1 MARHG
6 LLNILLAVRFSH
18 VGITV
23 TDLDRSPRFY
33 ESNFPFDP
41 SLARSYPDGTLILR
55 DADDFALA
63 LGDGFALALNPGDG
77 ARPLTSYCTSTTP
90 AAAPEEVRALRER
103 LLGAGEM
110 LTEDEDSESFVSI
123 KVTDP
128 DGYRVEI
135 SWEDLT
141 RDPL

>member
-1 MARHG
+1 
-6 LLNILLAVRFSH
+6 

-23 TDLDRSPRFY
+23 TDLNRSRRFY

-41 SLARSYPDGTLILR
+41 DLARSYPDGTLILR
-55 DADDFALA
+55 DAD
-63 LGDGFALALNPGDG
+63 GFALALHPGDEAVADEFLHFG
-77 ARPLTSYCTSTTP
+77 YFCSG
-90 AAAPEEVRALRER
+90 PEEVRALRER
-103 LLGAGEM
+103 LLREGEM

-135 SWEDLT
+135 SWEDLA

>member
-1 MARHG
+1 
-6 LLNILLAVRFSH
+6 VRFSH

-23 TDLDRSPRFY
+23 TDLNRSRGFY

-41 SLARSYPDGTLILR
+41 DLARSYPDGTLILR
-55 DADDFALA
+55 DAD
-63 LGDGFALALNPGDG
+63 GFALALHPGDQAVADEFLHFG
-77 ARPLTSYCTSTTP
+77 YTCSG
-90 AAAPEEVRALRER
+90 PEEVRALRER
-103 LLGAGEM
+103 LLREGEM

-135 SWEDLT
+135 SWEDLA